1 MSAYEAIELL
11 ELCNANASAAGP
23 GAAGLLGRQTLRGL
37 PFLIGNSEDESIA
50 LFGPGGHTAAVRID
64 VGQSVHSLTFAQ
76 VLLDSEVPRHGSPG
90 NVVARYLFHFAD
102 GSKVTVKV
110 RERFEIGWLSHER
123 MMRPGEPYLALRDG
137 DDGLQPRYAGPY
149 DDSSRRITE
158 ASAGRVRA
166 FFLWPW
172 TNPKPDIPLSHVEIT
187 PARQRFVLGGI
198 SAGFAAEEPLRRTPR
213 RPVLI
218 ELPDP
223 GDAGKPFD
231 LEVEVDRGTA
241 TYAQPLPKRPE
252 LFLNAQAK
260 GYGEPN
266 NTTSSPAYSE
276 VAATPS
282 ANVTVR
288 QGGEALGT
296 ARFGDLETRETVA
309 ASPRLR
315 LRLVEDGRNW
325 VHTRV
330 VDDETGKPIP
340 CRIHFR
346 SPEGVPYQPYG
357 HHPHLFSGLDTWYK
371 DLFGDVRMDQV
382 TYAYTDGACQGWLPR
397 GRVYVD
403 VARGFEYEPLRT
415 AVEIKRGQR
424 ELELRLKRWTCMN
437 RQGWYSG
444 DTHVHFL
451 AGDGAI
457 VESAGEDLNVANV
470 LQSQWGHLFTNTDDF
485 IGRPRVSDD
494 GQTIVYISQENRQHF
509 LGHLSLL
516 GLKRPVMPWCSDG
529 PAEAELGGSLETT
542 LSHWSD
548 AAREQGGLV
557 VLPHFPWPN
566 GEPATLVASGRVDA
580 VEMCRQVEFDHREY
594 YRYLNC
600 GYRLPLVGGTDKMA
614 PDTPVGIYR
623 TYVRIPDD
631 EPFDYD
637 TWCKHLAAGRT
648 FMSSGPIIGLRLEG
662 REIGDT
668 LRIKA
673 GGTLEVEAWAESIHP
688 IHSLQI
694 VQEGRVV
701 AETVERKGAR
711 RLRLNAKVQVSAHS
725 WVAAR
730 CGGPA
735 YYDAPHHL
743 DGWDRER
750 FAHTSPVYVAVG
762 DEDWSMWNQGTA
774 QYMLTL
780 IEGSR
785 QYVRQRSPQYA
796 NETISH
802 HHGEDDHLAYLERPF
817 VQAREA
823 IHRRMHELGVEH

>member
-1 MSAYEAIELL
+1 MPTPVRR
-11 ELCNANASAAGP
+11 GP
-23 GAAGLLGRQTLRGL
+23 GRAGLLGRQTLRGL

-309 ASPRLR
+309 ASPPSEAAPGGGRPQLGPHAGGRRRDGQADSVPHSLPLTGGGALPALRSPSTPLLRSRHLVQGPLRRRAHGSGHLRLHGWRLPGLAAARAGVRGRCARLR
-315 LRLVEDGRNW
+315 
-325 VHTRV
+325 
-330 VDDETGKPIP
+330 
-340 CRIHFR
+340 
-346 SPEGVPYQPYG
+346 
-357 HHPHLFSGLDTWYK
+357 
-371 DLFGDVRMDQV
+371 VR
-382 TYAYTDGACQGWLPR
+382 
-397 GRVYVD
+397 
-403 VARGFEYEPLRT
+403 
-415 AVEIKRGQR
+415 
-424 ELELRLKRWTCMN
+424 
-437 RQGWYSG
+437 
-444 DTHVHFL
+444 
-451 AGDGAI
+451 
-457 VESAGEDLNVANV
+457 
-470 LQSQWGHLFTNTDDF
+470 
-485 IGRPRVSDD
+485 
-494 GQTIVYISQENRQHF
+494 
-509 LGHLSLL
+509 
-516 GLKRPVMPWCSDG
+516 
-529 PAEAELGGSLETT
+529 
-542 LSHWSD
+542 
-548 AAREQGGLV
+548 AA
-557 VLPHFPWPN
+557 
-566 GEPATLVASGRVDA
+566 A
-580 VEMCRQVEFDHREY
+580 
-594 YRYLNC
+594 NC
-600 GYRLPLVGGTDKMA
+600 GRDQAGATRAGAA
-614 PDTPVGIYR
+614 P
-623 TYVRIPDD
+623 
-631 EPFDYD
+631 EN
-637 TWCKHLAAGRT
+637 AGR
-648 FMSSGPIIGLRLEG
+648 
-662 REIGDT
+662 
-668 LRIKA
+668 A
-673 GGTLEVEAWAESIHP
+673 
-688 IHSLQI
+688 
-694 VQEGRVV
+694 
-701 AETVERKGAR
+701 
-711 RLRLNAKVQVSAHS
+711 
-725 WVAAR
+725 
-730 CGGPA
+730 
-735 YYDAPHHL
+735 
-743 DGWDRER
+743 
-750 FAHTSPVYVAVG
+750 
-762 DEDWSMWNQGTA
+762 
-774 QYMLTL
+774 
-780 IEGSR
+780 
-785 QYVRQRSPQYA
+785 
-796 NETISH
+796 
-802 HHGEDDHLAYLERPF
+802 
-817 VQAREA
+817 
-823 IHRRMHELGVEH
+823 